1 MSSRM
6 PVSQGQ
12 LKLAEKLSILNDRG
26 TGMLAR
32 LYNIK
37 KACQDPKS
45 RPAFL
50 SEKSLESCLKSI
62 VRKFPH
68 TEKNAHGQ
76 LSPIDTRKAEI
87 LKVLSV
93 YYMTFRDILEYKDHV
108 SELLTVIA
116 TCNTNLDI
124 TCNFDMTKNY
134 LDLVVKYV
142 SILLLLARV
151 EDRKA
156 MLGLYNTAYDLANQR
171 SEPSFARL
179 GTMIMEYEHP
189 MKKLAEEFIPLERCV
204 ASALFSL
211 LHLYP
216 RRNLT
221 AEQWRSQ
228 EMLSLVAKPNVL
240 LNPAQSETMRCEYLS
255 LDTLE
260 RWIIIGF
267 MVCPTLL
274 TTNERALALWRPALQ
289 SSYCITLCRDEVL
302 IFHKYIEVFFT
313 SIKGFSKKAQ
323 EVKDAAT
330 HALNYAP
337 GLHKERRKFLRTAL
351 KELITIISDQPGLLG
366 PKALYVFMGL
376 AFARDEILWL
386 VRHTEHP
393 HPKLKN
399 KPVMDD
405 LVDHHLPELLFY
417 IEELRGLV
425 KKYFYVLQDYYI
437 QYLNGYDAIVLN
449 NIVKSLTM
457 CPEDESI
464 ILSSFVQTLESL
476 NVKQVKEGPQ
486 PDFTGFRLDW
496 FRLQAYTSIS
506 RATLVLGDNTELA
519 RTMNTIIFHTLMV
532 DAADEVLLETSD
544 LSIFCHHSRIFE
556 RNFEMSLG
564 YPTQSRFAVAFPLI
578 CAHFI
583 NCTHELC
590 PEERFHVG
598 ERSLSVTNAFLD
610 RLAKEVKDVVTR
622 ICSEQCNLSDQ
633 LLPKN
638 AAPLHIKHELQRK
651 TKQNVDKNRLKTLT
665 ENPMPGTE
673 SFRKTRE
680 NLTEFDR
687 LHISLSELCTAINY
701 SAKIMVWE
709 HTFSPREYLIQH
721 LEARFAKALVGMMM
735 YSPDTNEIA
744 KPSELLTSVRTYM
757 NVLQSIES
765 YVQVDIT
772 RVFNNVMLQQTQQ
785 QDSHGEKTI
794 TMLYTNWY
802 LEVFLRKV
810 TTCHIIYS
818 PHQKAFI
825 SLAPDKHLPF
835 NAEEYTDVTELRSLA
850 ELIGAYGM
858 KFLHESLMWHIAS
871 QMGELKKLVLEN
883 REVLTQLRTNFDK
896 PDVMAQLSVQLKH
909 IDNLLMRLNI
919 IGIILAFKSLTQEA
933 LSDVLARRVPF
944 LYSAIID
951 FKEHVR
957 AAGQDAII
965 VDTLANS
972 VGLSCN
978 VDPALVSALRSEK
991 EIDPESDYTLS
1002 CLLMV
1007 FIAVSLRT
1015 LARQEGTVY
1024 HPVYDLSILITVTVL
1039 YSISVDPESDYT
1051 LSCLLMVFIAVSL
1064 RTLAR
1069 QDGTVYHPMYD
1080 AHPNNCHCYAKAINA
1095 IAGALFSLHGRG
1107 DVEERLQEFL
1117 ALTSSNMLHLG
1128 QETDKAITV
1137 KGRESLHLLLD
1148 QIVKESPFLTQD
1160 LLESCFPYA
1169 LLRNAYHTVLKRD

>member
-12 LKLAEKLSILNDRG
+12 LKLAETLSILNERG
-26 TGMLAR
+26 SGMLAR

-62 VRKFPH
+62 VKKFPH
-68 TEKNAHGQ
+68 TEKNSHGQ

-108 SELLTVIA
+108 SELMTVIA

-124 TCNFDMTKNY
+124 TCNFDMTRNY
-134 LDLVVKYV
+134 LDLIVKYV

-255 LDTLE
+255 LDKLE

-302 IFHKYIEVFFT
+302 VFHKYIEVFFT

-330 HALNYAP
+330 HALSYAP

-351 KELITIISDQPGLLG
+351 KELITIITDQPGLLG

-399 KPVMDD
+399 KPVMED

-417 IEELRGLV
+417 IEELRAIV
-425 KKYFYVLQDYYI
+425 RKYFYVLQDYYI

-476 NVKQVKEGPQ
+476 SIKNVKEGPQ

-532 DAADEVLLETSD
+532 DAADEVLQETSD

-556 RNFEMSLG
+556 KNFEMSLG

-651 TKQNVDKNRLKTLT
+651 TKQNVDKNRLKTLQ

-709 HTFSPREYLIQH
+709 HTFAPREYLIQH

-735 YSPDTNEIA
+735 YSPETNEIA

-919 IGIILAFKSLTQEA
+919 IGIILAFKALTQEA

-957 AAGQDAII
+957 AAGQDAIV

-972 VGLSCN
+972 VGLPCN
-978 VDPALVSALRSEK
+978 VDPVLVSALRSEK
-991 EIDPESDYTLS
+991 EIDPDQDYIQS

-1007 FIAVSLRT
+1007 FVAVSLRT
-1015 LARQEGTVY
+1015 LARQEGT
-1024 HPVYDLSILITVTVL
+1024 I
-1039 YSISVDPESDYT
+1039 
-1051 LSCLLMVFIAVSL
+1051 
-1064 RTLAR
+1064 
-1069 QDGTVYHPMYD
+1069 YHPMYD